1 MIRIA
6 LLLLITGFMTVAQ
19 ATPEDSRRPGGVAI
33 IDVGSAA
40 FAMPTVRFNNRPVL
54 VMQDANRWKAV
65 VGIPLDTTPGPVT
78 VTANGVDVTVTV
90 NEHGYAEQRITV
102 TNQSYVTP
110 DQEQLDRIGRE
121 REIIDGA
128 LNNFRD
134 VPVPGIELAA
144 PVDGPRSSSFG
155 KRRFFND
162 QPRAPHKGMD
172 ISANQG
178 VPIVAPRDGV
188 VTATGDYFFN
198 GNTVIIDHGQGY
210 VTMYCHLSEVSAEE
224 GQEVL
229 AGETIGAVGATGRVT
244 GPHLHFGT
252 YLNGTAVDPAIVL
265 SN

>member
-1 MIRIA
+1 MIRTA
-6 LLLLITGFMTVAQ
+6 LLLLIVCGVSTAW
-19 ATPEDSRRPGGVAI
+19 ASEDSRRPGGVAI

-40 FAMPTVRFNNRPVL
+40 LAMPAVRFNDRPVL
-54 VMQDANRWKAV
+54 VMRDADRWKAV
-65 VGIPLDTTPGPVT
+65 VGIPLDTSPGQVT
-78 VTANGVDVTVTV
+78 VTANGIKVPVTIK
-90 NEHGYAEQRITV
+90 EHAYTEQRLTV

-110 DQEQLDRIGRE
+110 DQAQLDRIGRE
-121 REIIDGA
+121 RKIIDGA
-128 LNNFRD
+128 LNNFRE
-134 VPVPGIELAA
+134 VPVTGVDLDA

-178 VPIVAPRDGV
+178 VPIKAPRDGI

-198 GNTVIIDHGQGY
+198 GNTVLIDHGQGY
-210 VTMYCHLSEVSAEE
+210 VTMYCHLSEISSEE
-224 GQEVL
+224 GQEVT

-265 SN
+265 KP